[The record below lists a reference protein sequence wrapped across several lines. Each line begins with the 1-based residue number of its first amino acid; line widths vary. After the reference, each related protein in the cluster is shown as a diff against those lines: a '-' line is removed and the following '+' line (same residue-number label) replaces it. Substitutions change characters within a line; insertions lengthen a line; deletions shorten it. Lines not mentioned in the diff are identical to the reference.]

1 MTFLVR
7 FMFLVLTLIPIGT
20 YLVYYYRRLDT
31 RREQLLQTLLSLSLQ
46 DEYVLMRHKEKYEE
60 WKKCSAEKTMIDDF
74 ENKYFNL
81 DFRSGHSHQDFVWP
95 LLLFTIFI
103 AIGWVFSLQRVLPD
117 FTPLHGLVKIPD
129 ALAFGFVGAYLA
141 SVVTIFDGFRRY
153 DLDPGLYYSV
163 TYRVVFSS
171 ITAWVVSLVG
181 IFAAGSIPLVAF
193 GIGLFPLERTWTFIT
208 ERAASVLGAGQ
219 NEKEIGIELVN
230 IQGLEHSTNRQ
241 RLIDV
246 GITTVQGLATADP
259 LLLFFL
265 TTFPLRAVVDMI
277 DKAILYLYLGDKT
290 KELRQHGINGVIELV
305 ALAKL
310 AEEIPAYQGQEDTPS
325 GESLGKLFKGLNT
338 DKLLNDIAA
347 VIGQTPEELK
357 AFIYNM
363 YYDPMVKF
371 IYEIWGRYLNRP
383 VERISRSTP
392 PLPVPDG
399 NGDKEPQKL
408 PVTSELTK

>member
-1 MTFLVR
+1 MTFLIR
-7 FMFLVLTLIPIGT
+7 FMFFVLFLMPIGT

-46 DEYVLMRHKEKYEE
+46 DEYVLMRHKEKYDE
-60 WKKCSAEKTMIDDF
+60 WKKCGGENKMIDDF
-74 ENKYFNL
+74 EKKYFNL
-81 DFRSGHSHQDFVWP
+81 DFRAGHSHQDFVWP

-103 AIGWVFSLQRVLPD
+103 AIGWVLTLQRVLPD
-117 FTPLHGLVKIPD
+117 FTPLRGLLKIPD
-129 ALAFGFVGAYLA
+129 ALAFGFIGAYLA
-141 SVVTIFDGFRRY
+141 CMVTIFDGFRRY
-153 DLDPGLYYSV
+153 DIDPGLYYSV

-171 ITAWVVSLVG
+171 IAAYVVSLVG
-181 IFAAGSIPLVAF
+181 IFATGSVPLVAL
-193 GIGLFPLERTWTFIT
+193 GIGLFPLERTWNFIT
-208 ERAASVLGAGQ
+208 ERAASILGSGQ
-219 NEKEIGIELVN
+219 NEKEVGIELAN

-246 GITTVQGLATADP
+246 GITTVQALATADP

-325 GESLGKLFKGLNT
+325 GEPLGKLFKGLNT

-383 VERISRSTP
+383 VERISRSVP
-392 PLPVPDG
+392 PLPAPDG
-399 NGDKEPQKL
+399 NGAKEPQQL
-408 PVTSELTK
+408 PVT

>member
-1 MTFLVR
+1 
-7 FMFLVLTLIPIGT
+7 
-20 YLVYYYRRLDT
+20 
-31 RREQLLQTLLSLSLQ
+31 
-46 DEYVLMRHKEKYEE
+46 
-60 WKKCSAEKTMIDDF
+60 
-74 ENKYFNL
+74 
-81 DFRSGHSHQDFVWP
+81 
-95 LLLFTIFI
+95 
-103 AIGWVFSLQRVLPD
+103 
-117 FTPLHGLVKIPD
+117 
-129 ALAFGFVGAYLA
+129 
-141 SVVTIFDGFRRY
+141 VTIFDGFRRY

-171 ITAWVVSLVG
+171 IAAWVVSLVG
-181 IFAAGSIPLVAF
+181 IFAAGSIPLVAL
-193 GIGLFPLERTWTFIT
+193 GIGLFPLERTWNFIT
-208 ERAASVLGAGQ
+208 ERAASILGAGQ
-219 NEKEIGIELVN
+219 NEKEVGIELAN

-246 GITTVQGLATADP
+246 GITTVQALATADP

-290 KELRQHGINGVIELV
+290 TELRQHGINGVIELV

-325 GESLGKLFKGLNT
+325 GEPLGKLFKGLNT

-383 VERISRSTP
+383 VERISRGAA
-392 PLPVPDG
+392 PLPVQDG
-399 NGDKEPQKL
+399 NGAQDLQTL
-408 PVTSELTK
+408 PVTQELT